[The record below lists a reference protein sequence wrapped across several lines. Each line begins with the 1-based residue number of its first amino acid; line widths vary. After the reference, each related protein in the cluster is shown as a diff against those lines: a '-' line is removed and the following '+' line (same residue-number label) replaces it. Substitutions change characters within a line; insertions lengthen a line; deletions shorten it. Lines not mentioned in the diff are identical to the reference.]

1 MLLLDTAQW
10 SLTSCHM
17 PFAFHLRTALVSPR
31 HLLVTTH
38 VQHRSA
44 DRFTLISGSKEP
56 EMHFLP
62 LHTVFFSLSS
72 HRRLEHQKH
81 STASLKTRSQ
91 HLSPGPFFSLSTDA
105 STLPASNPWFL
116 LQTPA
121 IATSWVGNTCLVVA
135 HPFS

>member
-44 DRFTLISGSKEP
+44 DKFTLISGSKEL

-62 LHTVFFSLSS
+62 LHTVLFSLSS